1 MVDTN
6 NEPPPR
12 IEGKFTAL
20 VVCWL
25 LGNGVLFSWNSML
38 TIVDYYEYL
47 FPNYHPSRVLTLV
60 YQPFAFGTIAILAY
74 NEAKINTRKRNLIG
88 YSLFFLSVLAVLI
101 LDLAT
106 SGKGGLGTFI
116 GVCTISGIFGIADA
130 YTQGGMIGD
139 LSYMLPEFMQSFLA
153 GEAASGALTSALR
166 LITKAIFNNSKDGL
180 RKGAILFF
188 VISIIFELLCVI
200 LYAFVFPKLPIV
212 KYYRSKAASEGS
224 KTVSAD
230 LAAAGIQTSPKGATE
245 ESKQFERK
253 GKKQLLW
260 ENIDYAINL
269 FLIYALTLS
278 IFPGF
283 LSEDTG
289 KHSLGT
295 WYALVLIAMYN
306 VWDVVG
312 RYVPLIKI
320 INMESRNLITTA
332 VVSRFLLVP
341 AFYFTAKYGTQG
353 WMIMLTSFLGLSN
366 GYLTVCV
373 LTSAPKGYKGPEQNA
388 LGNILV
394 FFILGALFV
403 AWVLLGG
410 VDSKSIYLGGGW
422 VVVGWR
428 LYLHPP
434 FLVASTTPAKLME
447 FSIGLVD
454 SVGVA

>member
-1 MVDTN
+1 MVDTEI
-6 NEPPPR
+6 EPPPR
-12 IEGKFTAL
+12 IEGRFTAL

-38 TIVDYYEYL
+38 TIIDYYEYL
-47 FPNYHPSRVLTLV
+47 FPNYHPSRMLTLV

-74 NEAKINTRKRNLIG
+74 NEAKQNTRKRNLIG
-88 YSLFFLSVLAVLI
+88 YWLFFLSVLAVLI

-106 SGKGGLGTFI
+106 SGKGGLGPFI
-116 GVCTISGIFGIADA
+116 GVCVISGIFGIADA

-153 GEAASGALTSALR
+153 GEAASGALTSGLR
-166 LITKAIFNNSKDGL
+166 LMTKAIFNNSKDGL
-180 RKGAILFF
+180 RKGAIMFF
-188 VISIIFELLCVI
+188 VISTIFELLCVI

-224 KTVSAD
+224 KTVTAD
-230 LAAAGIQTSPKGATE
+230 LAAGGIQTSPEGATG
-245 ESKQFERK
+245 ESTQFERK
-253 GKKQLLW
+253 GKKQLLR
-260 ENIDYAINL
+260 ENIDYAL
-269 FLIYALTLS
+269 HMFMIYTLTLS

-306 VWDVVG
+306 VWDLVG

-320 INMESRNLITTA
+320 INMESRKLITTA
-332 VVSRFLLVP
+332 VVLRFLLVP

-353 WMIMLTSFLGLSN
+353 WMIFLTSFLGLSN

-373 LTSAPKGYKGPEQNA
+373 LTAAPKGYKGPEQNA

-394 FFILGALFV
+394 FFILGGIFTG
-403 AWVLLGG
+403 VLLDWLWLIG
-410 VDSKSIYLGGGW
+410 KGW
-422 VVVGWR
+422 
-428 LYLHPP
+428 
-434 FLVASTTPAKLME
+434 
-447 FSIGLVD
+447 
-454 SVGVA
+454 